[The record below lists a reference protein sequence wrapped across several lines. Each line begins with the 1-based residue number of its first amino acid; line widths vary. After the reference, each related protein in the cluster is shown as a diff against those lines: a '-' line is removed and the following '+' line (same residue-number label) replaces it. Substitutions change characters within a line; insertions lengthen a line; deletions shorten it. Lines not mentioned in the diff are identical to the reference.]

1 MANHQL
7 PPTEEE
13 TWPRTNSPGPTGEP
27 VFLSAFPSQ
36 VALRIPKSGEVVGRE
51 WFLQAGLSDG
61 KVSREHLRFTRP
73 GGNFCVT
80 DVGSK
85 LGTYVDGYKLEPNK
99 PVSLEDGAIL
109 RLGQTILVYREEFDG
124 PLTPQPPLGDLT
136 APWTLNAIRKKLGGL
151 RVDPRIKMNIL
162 LEGPTGA
169 GKELLAREIARVLGR
184 KDHYVR
190 LNISSIPHNLF
201 EGHLFGWQK
210 GVFTGAVESNAG
222 VLGSTH
228 KGAVFFDEIEALP
241 LELQPKLL
249 RYLENREVFPMGA
262 REPIRVD
269 TVVIAA
275 TNESLDGKIEA
286 RAFRR
291 DMLERFLIRFELP
304 GLEERPE
311 DIFAIFDKIWRHYHG
326 SLEVSQINPEVVEL
340 MMRHNW
346 PGNVREIERLVIA
359 ADRTAGLNLS
369 LVQRELRIPL
379 DAMPK
384 KAVPLTR
391 ESVEHALKT
400 CPSEVKAAHFLGVDR
415 AKLRRWRE
423 RNGV

>member
-13 TWPRTNSPGPTGEP
+13 NWPRTKVSEPRGEP
-27 VFLSAFPSQ
+27 VLLSAFPAR
-36 VALRIPKSGEVVGRE
+36 VALRVPKSGEKVGRE
-51 WFLQAGLSDG
+51 WFLDAGLSDG
-61 KVSREHLRFTRP
+61 KVSREHLCFSRP
-73 GGNFCVT
+73 GGNFSVT

-85 LGTYVDGYKLEPNK
+85 HGTFVDGYKLEPNK

-109 RLGQTILVYREEFDG
+109 RLGQTILVYREEFEG
-124 PLTPQPPLGDLT
+124 PLEPQAPIGDLV
-136 APWTLNAIRKKLGGL
+136 APWTLGDIRKKLSNL
-151 RVDPRIKMNIL
+151 RQDSRIKLNIL

-184 KDHYVR
+184 KDGYVR
-190 LNISSIPHNLF
+190 LNITSISHNLF
-201 EGHLFGWQK
+201 ESHLFGWKK
-210 GVFTGAVESNAG
+210 GVFTGAVDSNVG
-222 VLGSTH
+222 VLGSAD
-228 KGAVFFDEIEALP
+228 KGAVFLDEIEALP

-275 TNESLDGKIEA
+275 TNESLDGKIET

-291 DMLERFLIRFELP
+291 DVLERFLLRFELP

-311 DIFAIFDKIWRHYHG
+311 DIFAIFESIWRQYYG
-326 SLEVSQINPEVVEL
+326 SLDISKLNAEAVEL
-340 MMRHNW
+340 MMRHKW
-346 PGNVREIERLVIA
+346 PGNVREIERLVLA
-359 ADRTAGLNLS
+359 SDRTAGLDS
-369 LVQRELRIPL
+369 SVVRHELRIPL
-379 DAMPK
+379 ETIPK

-400 CPSEVKAAHFLGVDR
+400 YGSEVKAANFLGVKR
-415 AKLRRWRE
+415 ARLRRWRE
-423 RNGV
+423 KNGV